1 MQTAGIVLFAFSGL
15 CMLVALTLAISL
27 MFYRP
32 KRRYESYRAKTY
44 KQTKRARDRAQLQL
58 YTMVMQQ
65 DVESKYKR
73 KRHIPK
79 HSRRR

>member
-1 MQTAGIVLFAFSGL
+1 MQIAGIILMVFSGL
-15 CMLVALTLAISL
+15 CMLVALGLAISL

-44 KQTKRARDRAQLQL
+44 EQTKRSRDRAQKHLL
-58 YTMVMQQ
+58 RMANK
-65 DVESKYKR
+65 KYKR

-79 HSRRR
+79 HWRRR